1 VTDNYFWKVYFL
13 GSYSNDCCPNYLQR
27 QYFDTL
33 KSRVSRI
40 NTHTATLSQF
50 LQASPGK
57 YTHFILLDHQDWMAA
72 HNRPALEE
80 EWQLILQNSAPNA
93 KILMRSAAKVVDF
106 IPDFVHQKVSF
117 DPAKANATQQNDRVG
132 TYASVLLGAVN

>member
-1 VTDNYFWKVYFL
+1 
-13 GSYSNDCCPNYLQR
+13 
-27 QYFDTL
+27 
-33 KSRVSRI
+33 
-40 NTHTATLSQF
+40 
-50 LQASPGK
+50 
-57 YTHFILLDHQDWMAA
+57 MAA